1 MSGVARPNPAQLLR
15 LAREGTIDSLGLLL
29 ELYRNYLGLLAQSQ
43 IDARLRG
50 KVDASDLVQETL
62 LEATRAFDGFR
73 GVTEGEFV
81 QWLRR
86 ILASRIATLVR
97 RFYETQRRDVRLERQ
112 LNEELD
118 RSSEIVQALFSPGS
132 SPSQRAARHEQAVLL
147 ADALAQLPPH
157 YREVIILRHLKELS
171 FPEVAQ
177 RMGRSLG
184 SAKQL
189 WVRALGT
196 LESSLGGRIDGQG

>member
-15 LAREGTIDSLGLLL
+15 LAREGARHSLGLLL

-43 IDARLRG
+43 IDARLQG

-62 LEATRAFDGFR
+62 LEATRAFDGYR
-73 GVTEGEFV
+73 GDSEGEWV
-81 QWLRR
+81 QWLRH
-86 ILASRIATLVR
+86 ILASKIATLVR

-118 RSSEIVQALFSPGS
+118 RSSEMVQALFSPRS
-132 SPSQRAARHEQAVLL
+132 SPSQQAVRHEQAVLL
-147 ADALAQLPPH
+147 ADALEQLPSH
-157 YREVIILRHLKELS
+157 YREVIVLRHLKELS

-189 WVRALGT
+189 WVRALGI
-196 LESSLGGRIDGQG
+196 LESSLGGRMDGQG